1 VTLSDWD
8 CLILQNTDQTVLEAW
23 IWSLIQ
29 SIYCFLGGIC
39 LEVVNDTHVFRGH
52 LLVFQ
57 DLSTKNGSKICKGI
71 SQLLI
76 ANFVWQV
83 LHKDASILVE
93 LAVYMLLK
101 QTFKRLVSQLV
112 LIQDFRTLTISSVCT
127 EIDSRCSCDAFHFCK
142 KHFCAIDANFLKRVA
157 EFC

>member
-1 VTLSDWD
+1 M
-8 CLILQNTDQTVLEAW
+8 LET
-23 IWSLIQ
+23 
-29 SIYCFLGGIC
+29 Y
-39 LEVVNDTHVFRGH
+39 
-52 LLVFQ
+52 
-57 DLSTKNGSKICKGI
+57 LSTKNGSKICKGI

-112 LIQDFRTLTISSVCT
+112 LIQDFRTLTIYSLKVLISS
-127 EIDSRCSCDAFHFCK
+127 
-142 KHFCAIDANFLKRVA
+142 
-157 EFC
+157 